1 LQEEFNDIWDAA
13 PKFPDMDSSSEQR
26 IDVDSFIQIYRDI
39 DDIFEDIEEDEQ
51 FDGKLDDTKTHDVE
65 SNLMSKP
72 TVDSAQYEEIE
83 IFEEEGADPEIPT
96 QNEQMLEQAFNNIC
110 NDKKLVSKEALEN
123 WSEIKTLFEDGLL
136 GQDEFDSMWEK
147 TAKSPGLSDM
157 IDVDGFL
164 SFNVALDDLFE
175 IEDIDDDSLSDE
187 ATQITMFYADDLPP
201 GVIFAEISNENSL
214 VGMNE
219 LRSWGDLQAM
229 LRDGDLLPIELQNLY
244 DQIPKATGTDALDEA
259 GFEQLFNAIEDLFED
274 GDEEITKPDTAMEEE
289 NTTAKLKNDLLNLIA
304 KLSND
309 GDKLPC
315 GLEDDETQA
324 ELVLD
329 RVLALEAAP
338 SNMVSRSETEV
349 SPANVAGK
357 WELLYTTSSTMKF
370 NQGLSGLVPIGTG
383 KFVGLTQSLVA
394 SKYLQDVEYIEKIA
408 AGPAQFEVKVN
419 GSWELRSSV
428 SLFTGSKSVS
438 LSVEPDKV
446 SYWGPTTRADHWKSL
461 GPLNLLDIA
470 YLDDDLR
477 IMRGTTATTNVFIF
491 KRIE

>member
-187 ATQITMFYADDLPP
+187 ATQIPMFYADDLPP